1 MNYVEII
8 LYTLLCFFVEMWL
21 MKFRI
26 RLEKKFSS
34 LLLGKISDRNLN
46 FGNLKFFKCSNNVS
60 LKTLF
65 QNPS

>member
-1 MNYVEII
+1 
-8 LYTLLCFFVEMWL
+8 